1 MPGVEIIQLV
11 VMFILI
17 QHKAVPLQNVLCCTL
32 LSHFRVCAS
41 TTSHMALYSESE
53 ESLTKIQITFMC
65 VGWREECRTGAV
77 RRQLKGMN
85 V

>member
-17 QHKAVPLQNVLCCTL
+17 QHKAVPLQNVLSCTL
-32 LSHFRVCAS
+32 LSHLRVCAS
-41 TTSHMALYSESE
+41 ARSHMALCNESDK
-53 ESLTKIQITFMC
+53 SDQDTNNLHAC
-65 VGWREECRTGAV
+65 
-77 RRQLKGMN
+77 GMEGR

>member
-1 MPGVEIIQLV
+1 MPGVEIIKLM

-17 QHKAVPLQNVLCCTL
+17 HHKALPLQNVLSCTL
-32 LSHFRVCAS
+32 LSHLRVYAS
-41 TTSHMALYSESE
+41 SRSHMALYNESE
-53 ESLTKIQITFMC
+53 KSLTEVQTTFMC

-77 RRQLKGMN
+77 RRELKGMN